1 MGGAPGHTSSMAY
14 GSGPRRA
21 SALLALS
28 LVAAGCFDPDNGE
41 ELNVGSGQ
49 VGTST
54 GDAGSTS
61 TGDAAESSSTGE
73 AEAES
78 SSGGDAGAIE
88 ACEDYCALINDHC
101 EDEVSQYPG
110 TELCASTCANIPQG
124 AAGDE
129 LGNSVACRT
138 FHSVLAAEGPE
149 EHCPHAGP
157 AGDGIC
163 GSDCESF
170 CSLAASTCDELSPF
184 SGSEDCI
191 AQCEAFPNDVEY
203 SAEVPDGDNYACRLR
218 HLTLAS
224 LQPEIHCSHI
234 ATDSPVC
241 FD

>member
-1 MGGAPGHTSSMAY
+1 MAY
-14 GSGPRRA
+14 GSGPCR
-21 SALLALS
+21 SAAWLLALA
-28 LVAAGCFDPDNGE
+28 LTTPGCFDPDHGE
-41 ELNVGSGQ
+41 DLDLTTGQ
-49 VGTST
+49 DGTT
-54 GDAGSTS
+54 GDAASTS
-61 TGDAAESSSTGE
+61 TGEVEAESSSSSTGG
-73 AEAES
+73 AAES

-88 ACEDYCALINDHC
+88 ACEDYCALITDHC
-101 EDEVSQYPG
+101 QDEVSQYPG
-110 TELCASTCANIPQG
+110 TELCESTCANIPQG

-138 FHSVLAAEGPE
+138 FHAVLAAEGPE

-157 AGDGIC
+157 AGDNIC

-170 CSLAASTCDELSPF
+170 CSLAASTCGDLSPF
-184 SGSEDCI
+184 AGSEDCI
-191 AQCEAFPNDVEY
+191 AQCEAFPADVEY

>member
-1 MGGAPGHTSSMAY
+1 MAY
-14 GSGPRRA
+14 GSGPCRRA
-21 SALLALS
+21 AWLFSLALVS
-28 LVAAGCFDPDNGE
+28 TGCFDPNHGDD
-41 ELNVGSGQ
+41 LDLTTGQ
-49 VGTST
+49 AGTT
-54 GDAGSTS
+54 EAGSSS
-61 TGDAAESSSTGE
+61 TGDAAESSSTGD
-73 AEAES
+73 AQAES
-78 SSGGDAGAIE
+78 STGGDDGAALQ
-88 ACEDYCALINDHC
+88 ACEDYCGLITDHC
-101 EDEVSQYPG
+101 QDEVAQYPG
-110 TELCASTCANIPQG
+110 TELCESTCANVPQG

-138 FHSVLAAEGPE
+138 FHAVLAAEGPE

-170 CSLAASTCDELSPF
+170 CSLAASTCGDLSPF
-184 SGSEDCI
+184 AGSEDCVS
-191 AQCEAFPNDVEY
+191 QCEAFPNDVEY
-203 SAEVPDGDNYACRLR
+203 SAEVPDGDSYACRLR